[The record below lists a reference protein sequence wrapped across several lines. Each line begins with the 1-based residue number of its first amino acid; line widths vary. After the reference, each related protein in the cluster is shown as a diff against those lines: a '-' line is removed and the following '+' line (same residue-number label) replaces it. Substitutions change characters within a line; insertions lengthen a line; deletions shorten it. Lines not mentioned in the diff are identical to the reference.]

1 MCGLDDEEV
10 GHPFSS
16 LNHQDD
22 RLAYFPK
29 VFFVCVFVSVA
40 KVITGSEG
48 IFFVLINLVIFSLDL
63 QINVSKINFDVKIHL
78 CIVPIS
84 TCLKDCIHYSV
95 LLILK

>member
-29 VFFVCVFVSVA
+29 VFFVCVRFSR
-40 KVITGSEG
+40 KVITGSED

-78 CIVPIS
+78 
-84 TCLKDCIHYSV
+84 
-95 LLILK
+95 

>member
-29 VFFVCVFVSVA
+29 VFFCVCSFQWQKLSQEVKAYFF
-40 KVITGSEG
+40 ICNIHGHPTGE
-48 IFFVLINLVIFSLDL
+48 
-63 QINVSKINFDVKIHL
+63 
-78 CIVPIS
+78 
-84 TCLKDCIHYSV
+84 
-95 LLILK
+95 